1 MIMRNL
7 IYIIFCFALFS
18 AVTLLPE
25 KAIAAKTAQKQA
37 GIVYTCPM
45 HPDYVSDKPGSCP
58 ICGMDLVKKEISTP
72 ASKSSVSAERKIRFY
87 RNPMDPSVT
96 SSVPMKDSMG
106 MDYVLVYEE
115 TPTAISASM
124 DFQIN
129 PEKQQ
134 LIGVRKGMVEK
145 HDLVREVR
153 SVARV
158 VIDQE
163 LFDAQKEYLGSDF
176 VLTAYWNPAKQKLL
190 MLGMSED
197 EINDLRKRRWPD
209 GGLLAYVPAGSK
221 GFFRTAYPDTAWVY
235 ASVFEDEMHWIKPGQ
250 KVVMTSTAFPGETFS
265 GVVTG
270 VAQTVDV
277 ATRTARVRIRLPD
290 KERKFH
296 PEMFLTATISA
307 DIGSKLAVPQESV
320 IDSGTR
326 TIVYVIKDGDTFE
339 PREVRLGVRASGYYE
354 VLSGVA
360 EGAEVVVSGNF
371 LVDSE
376 SRLKGALGN

>member
-7 IYIIFCFALFS
+7 VYIIFCFLLFC
-18 AVTLLPE
+18 AVTFLPE
-25 KAIAAKTAQKQA
+25 KALAAQTDHKHA
-37 GIVYTCPM
+37 GVVYTCPM

-58 ICGMDLVKKEISTP
+58 ICGMDLVKKVTSQP
-72 ASKSSVSAERKIRFY
+72 AVDKERKVKLY
-87 RNPMDPSVT
+87 RNPMDPSIT
-96 SSVPMKDSMG
+96 SPVPAKDSMG
-106 MDYVLVYEE
+106 MDYVPVYED
-115 TPTAISASM
+115 TSSVVSAPTG
-124 DFQIN
+124 FQIN

-134 LIGVRKGMVEK
+134 LIGVRKGLVEK
-145 HDLVREVR
+145 RDLVREVR

-190 MLGMSED
+190 MLGMSEE
-197 EINDLRKRRWPD
+197 EIEALKRRRWPD
-209 GGLLAYVPAGSK
+209 NGLLAYVPAGSK
-221 GFFRTAYPDTAWVY
+221 GFYRTAYPETAWVY

-250 KVVMTSTAFPGETFS
+250 KVELTSTAFPGETFS
-265 GVVTG
+265 GFVTG
-270 VAQTVDV
+270 VAQTVDP

-296 PEMFLTATISA
+296 PEMFLAVTISA
-307 DIGSKLAVPQESV
+307 DVGSKLAVPQEAV
-320 IDSGTR
+320 IDSGKR
-326 TIVYVIKDGDTFE
+326 TIVYVIKNMDTFE
-339 PREVRLGVRASGYYE
+339 PREVKLGVRASGYYE
-354 VLSGVA
+354 ILSGLA
-360 EGAEVVVSGNF
+360 EGEEVVVSGNF